1 MTKLKLYNTASKTVE
16 PLVPFTPGVVTMYTC
31 GPTVYLDP
39 HIGNWRTFIFYDT
52 LSRVIKNEGLDL
64 THVLNITDVGH
75 LVSDDDEGEDKL
87 AKIAKTQR
95 KTAWEVAEIYT
106 QKFLEGIDALNIA
119 RPNYLPKATDH
130 IEEQIALIVQLEAK
144 GYTYRIDDGIYFDTS
159 LLDDYGKL
167 ANLDN
172 VELLEGAR
180 VEANAQKRYKTDF
193 ALWKFSPPDAM
204 RDMEWD
210 SPWGRGFP
218 GWHIECSAMAV
229 EYLGVTMDIHAGGVD
244 HIPIHHTN
252 EIAQSEAATGEPF
265 ANMWLHSEFM
275 LVDNAKM
282 AKSEGNGYTLDD
294 IAARNIDPMA
304 FRLLILQSHY
314 RTQSNFTWE
323 ALEAAANR
331 LHDIY
336 TFADLIW
343 QLNSEVERPIA
354 SPLPEMKEAIRS
366 DLNTPKAFAALSSY
380 MNELGTDPLKKTDV
394 QTHRKILAYCDAIF
408 GLDLLKRKDITSV
421 QKQLIHER
429 LDARKNSE
437 WSLADKLRDQLLR
450 DGIALRDIDSTTSI
464 WSRC

>member
-1 MTKLKLYNTASKTVE
+1 MTKLKLYSTASKKLETLT
-16 PLVPFTPGVVTMYTC
+16 PITPGVVTMYTC

-39 HIGNWRTFIFYDT
+39 HIGNWRAFIFYDT
-52 LSRVIKNEGLDL
+52 LKRAVKSEGFTP

-87 AKIAKTQR
+87 AKTAHSQR
-95 KTAWEVAEIYT
+95 KTAWEVADFYT
-106 QKFLEGIDALNIA
+106 KKFIEGMDVLGIV
-119 RPNYLPKATDH
+119 RPDYLPKATDH
-130 IEEQIALIVQLEAK
+130 IEEQIALIVQLETK

-167 ANLDN
+167 AGLEN

-180 VEANAQKRYKTDF
+180 VEANVQKRYKTDF
-193 ALWKFSPPDAM
+193 ALWKFSPPDAT

-218 GWHIECSAMAV
+218 GWHIECSAMAM

-252 EIAQSEAATGEPF
+252 EIAQSEAATNEIF
-265 ANMWLHSEFM
+265 ANLWLHSEFM

-282 AKSEGNGYTLDD
+282 AKSAGNGYTLDD
-294 IAARNIDPMA
+294 ITNRNIDPMA

-323 ALEAAANR
+323 SLEAATNR
-331 LHDIY
+331 LQDIRA
-336 TFADLIW
+336 FADLMW
-343 QLNSEVERPIA
+343 QLDKKIEK
-354 SPLPEMKEAIRS
+354 PLSAPLDDMKEAVRD
-366 DLNTPKAFAALSSY
+366 DLNTPKALAILSSY
-380 MNELGTDPLKKTDV
+380 MNELSTNPNQKTDAK
-394 QTHRKILAYCDAIF
+394 THRELLEYIDAIF
-408 GLDLLKRKDITSV
+408 GLNLLKRKDITSA

-429 LDARKNSE
+429 LEVRSSGDWNR
-437 WSLADKLRDQLLR
+437 ADKLRDQLLAE
-450 DGIALRDIDSTTSI
+450 GITLRDIDSSTSI
-464 WSRC
+464 WSRS